1 MVRRFGMQQG
11 GLVAACAVTVFL
23 GGGCGGET
31 SATSSSEEAAVHGT
45 VKLQGKLVRSGTVSF
60 EPSRGDRSSAMPR
73 TAPIRKDGTYSLK
86 TLVGTNRVN
95 VSAPAFPNE
104 PNAQRLIPECD
115 VRSENNTF
123 NIEFP
128 PPGR

>member
-1 MVRRFGMQQG
+1 MKRG

-45 VKLQGKLVRSGTVSF
+45 VKLQGKLIRSGTVSF
-60 EPSRGDRSSAMPR
+60 ERSHGDRSTAMPR
-73 TAPIRKDGTYSLK
+73 TAPIGKDGTYSLK
-86 TLVGTNRVN
+86 TLVGTNRVY

-115 VRSENNTF
+115 VRSNNTTF

-128 PPGR
+128 PPSR